1 MAVKYLKRQE
11 YTDTLSDELSKK
23 LCISKPVARLLSSRG
38 VNTVEAAEKFLSP
51 DKSDFINPFEL
62 YGMNAAVERIN
73 KAISLNESV
82 LIYGDYDCDGLT
94 AISILYTFLKDKI
107 DKVSYYVPNRHSD
120 GYGLHDIVVEDLTKN
135 EGIDLVITV
144 DCGITSKNEVKCIKD
159 MGIDVVV
166 TDHHEPI
173 PELIPDGIV
182 LNPKVDRK
190 SFSDYCGAGVVFKLI
205 QAIAGL
211 DEALKYVGIAALG
224 TIADIVPLVGENRI
238 IAKLGLDQMN
248 AGRVLYARRISA
260 CLKKETIMSQ
270 DIMFKVAPR
279 INALGRLRDATPVV
293 SLFTSDDE
301 KVVDKILETL
311 EEVNKERQILCEK
324 VVADIMQKLKS
335 YDLVENRVIA
345 MYDKSWNIGVLGIAA
360 SKLAEVFNRPVM
372 LFTFTE
378 DGLLKGS
385 ARSISKINIFDCLSC
400 VKDYVVGFGGHS
412 AAAGVSVTEDGFDIF
427 TSKIN
432 EYVKKT
438 YDISCFLPEVLYDLE
453 YDESIDVATVTD
465 VRRLEPF
472 GFMNPEPLFLARN
485 QKYDFSEIGNTEH
498 LKANPKKDVEVVA
511 FSAMKNFKEYKNGLN
526 YILSLENKTFR
537 SKVYTQAVVKSH
549 SVESVEKENP
559 EISAIEYLH
568 LESFLAGK
576 NQKPAYN
583 TSRGNEIFGTLY
595 IAFTY
600 DSYYNFVNT
609 KKGFYLTASGGAFSL
624 NPYNT
629 VVLSP
634 DEKFDFS
641 YYNEIV
647 FLDKPTDEYL
657 SYVNGASKAK
667 IKVSGEAPF
676 GDEIRRFKCRSID
689 EYRDVYKTLKRLNL
703 LGATSL
709 PTLKYKLYDNKIVSP
724 FKALSTFYIMYEL
737 GVIKN
742 AENSGFVFD
751 EKTKVNLEN
760 SKIYNFLEKY

>member
-248 AGRVLYARRISA
+248 AGSVLY
-260 CLKKETIMSQ
+260 
-270 DIMFKVAPR
+270 
-279 INALGRLRDATPVV
+279 
-293 SLFTSDDE
+293 
-301 KVVDKILETL
+301 
-311 EEVNKERQILCEK
+311 
-324 VVADIMQKLKS
+324 
-335 YDLVENRVIA
+335 
-345 MYDKSWNIGVLGIAA
+345 
-360 SKLAEVFNRPVM
+360 
-372 LFTFTE
+372 
-378 DGLLKGS
+378 
-385 ARSISKINIFDCLSC
+385 
-400 VKDYVVGFGGHS
+400 
-412 AAAGVSVTEDGFDIF
+412 
-427 TSKIN
+427 
-432 EYVKKT
+432 
-438 YDISCFLPEVLYDLE
+438 
-453 YDESIDVATVTD
+453 
-465 VRRLEPF
+465 
-472 GFMNPEPLFLARN
+472 
-485 QKYDFSEIGNTEH
+485 
-498 LKANPKKDVEVVA
+498 
-511 FSAMKNFKEYKNGLN
+511 
-526 YILSLENKTFR
+526 LSLI
-537 SKVYTQAVVKSH
+537 H
-549 SVESVEKENP
+549 
-559 EISAIEYLH
+559 I
-568 LESFLAGK
+568 
-576 NQKPAYN
+576 
-583 TSRGNEIFGTLY
+583 
-595 IAFTY
+595 
-600 DSYYNFVNT
+600 
-609 KKGFYLTASGGAFSL
+609 
-624 NPYNT
+624 
-629 VVLSP
+629 
-634 DEKFDFS
+634 
-641 YYNEIV
+641 
-647 FLDKPTDEYL
+647 
-657 SYVNGASKAK
+657 
-667 IKVSGEAPF
+667 
-676 GDEIRRFKCRSID
+676 
-689 EYRDVYKTLKRLNL
+689 
-703 LGATSL
+703 
-709 PTLKYKLYDNKIVSP
+709 
-724 FKALSTFYIMYEL
+724 
-737 GVIKN
+737 
-742 AENSGFVFD
+742 
-751 EKTKVNLEN
+751 
-760 SKIYNFLEKY
+760 